1 VGEGWFPSL
10 FPLRKYSPQEPDM
23 RSKSDFLERMSEYG
37 WLRYEQSVTRI
48 VSGPPRLPRSVDVWN
63 FLKGH
68 SDITV
73 MYDSSSSDPDADT
86 VVTLIGGC
94 HDYRKEVSQIA
105 MGTDLDEVEEDS
117 EAALFN

>member
-1 VGEGWFPSL
+1 
-10 FPLRKYSPQEPDM
+10 M
-23 RSKSDFLERMSEYG
+23 RSKSEFLARMSEYG

-48 VSGPPRLPRSVDVWN
+48 VSGPATLEDQVWNSPSSVDVWK

-73 MYDSSSSDPDADT
+73 VYDTSSDIDVDFI
-86 VVTLIGGC
+86 VTLIGGC
-94 HDYRKEVSQIA
+94 HEYRKEVSQIA